1 MARSDSPQTTESRRQ
16 PLAQSALKWSLL
28 GLLAFSLTLGT
39 NLFRPTL
46 RGMQVSAD
54 IVRRS
59 REYHEQ
65 VRANDALE
73 QELAFLQ
80 TEPGKQ
86 WAVHKYMGMIK
97 PGEQV
102 GQTVEEAQP
111 KTRPLTRPESVR
123 AWVGRQEACSSAR
136 IRELRHV
143 ASCYAGLRPP
153 DQANT
158 SKPAETNKPGK
169 VSNHQA
175 QALSKQASKASGETV
190 TDGGKSTAKPQ

>member
-1 MARSDSPQTTESRRQ
+1 MAVSVSPQTTEGRRQ

-46 RGMQVSAD
+46 RGLQVSAD

-73 QELAFLQ
+73 QELAFLH
-80 TEPGKQ
+80 TEQGKQ

-97 PGEQV
+97 PDEQV
-102 GQTVEEAQP
+102 GQTMEEVQPQP
-111 KTRPLTRPESVR
+111 KPLTRPERVR
-123 AWVGRQEACSSAR
+123 AWISKQETCSSER
-136 IRELRHV
+136 ISQLRET
-143 ASCYAGLRPP
+143 ASCYVGLRPP
-153 DQANT
+153 DQANVPRQT
-158 SKPAETNKPGK
+158 ETHQHRK
-169 VSNHQA
+169 VSNQ
-175 QALSKQASKASGETV
+175 QTDALSKQTDAASGE
-190 TDGGKSTAKPQ
+190 GKSGGAETGDKPQ

>member
-1 MARSDSPQTTESRRQ
+1 MARSDSPQTIEGRRQ

-46 RGMQVSAD
+46 RGIQVSAD

-111 KTRPLTRPESVR
+111 RTKPLTRPERFR
-123 AWVGRQEACSSAR
+123 AWVCRQEACSSER

-143 ASCYAGLRPP
+143 GSCYAGLRPP

-158 SKPAETNKPGK
+158 AKPAETNKSGK
-169 VSNHQA
+169 LSNQQA
-175 QALSKQASKASGETV
+175 DDLSKQKSQAT
-190 TDGGKSTAKPQ
+190 GGKPNGDKSTGQSQ

>member
-1 MARSDSPQTTESRRQ
+1 MASPVPPQTTEGRRQ

-46 RGMQVSAD
+46 RGLQVSAD

-73 QELAFLQ
+73 QELAFLH
-80 TEPGKQ
+80 TEQGKQ

-111 KTRPLTRPESVR
+111 RTDPLTRPERFR
-123 AWVGRQEACSSAR
+123 AWVGKQEVRSGER
-136 IRELRHV
+136 IRELRHA
-143 ASCYAGLRPP
+143 ASCYVGLRPP

-158 SKPAETNKPGK
+158 SRPAEMHNQGK
-169 VSNHQA
+169 VSNQQA
-175 QALSKQASKASGETV
+175 DDLSKQASKAT
-190 TDGGKSTAKPQ
+190 TDKSNGDKSAGQPQ